1 MCALKMGCMKRE
13 SVQST
18 SLKSVG
24 YDPESKTLEVEF
36 HDGDVYQYFNV
47 PSIVH
52 RDLLNASSI
61 GQYFAF
67 FIKESFRFRK
77 LAG

>member
-1 MCALKMGCMKRE
+1 MQRKE
-13 SVQST
+13 VQSE

-24 YDPESKTLEVEF
+24 YDPQTHTLEVEF

-47 PSIVH
+47 PPVVH
-52 RDLLNASSI
+52 RDLLAASSI

-67 FIKESFRFRK
+67 YIRTTYRWRK
-77 LAG
+77 LAA